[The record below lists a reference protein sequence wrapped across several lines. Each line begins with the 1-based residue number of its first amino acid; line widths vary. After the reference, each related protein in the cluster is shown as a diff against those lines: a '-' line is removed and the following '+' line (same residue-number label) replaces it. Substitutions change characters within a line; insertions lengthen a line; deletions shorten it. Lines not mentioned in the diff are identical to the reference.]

1 MLSEDLQNESL
12 LKKDYII
19 NHTCV
24 KMKAEMF
31 PDEESPF
38 QHQNRKQIDIS
49 VKGIVVNRNDIK
61 KKK

>member
-38 QHQNRKQIDIS
+38 QH
-49 VKGIVVNRNDIK
+49 
-61 KKK
+61 